1 MRTHTTYTNFVK
13 SESDRCCVGRRG
25 RTGLSKLGVPGT
37 VGELCECE
45 VSYFAYSNGRRE
57 NCEWEKQERQ

>member
-13 SESDRCCVGRRG
+13 SESDRYCVGRRG

-45 VSYFAYSNGRRE
+45 VSYFA
-57 NCEWEKQERQ
+57 